1 MDEVLCNFCGKKH
14 KRKKS
19 QLRLSKKHYCS
30 GDCSSKARR
39 NGKSLQC
46 FICKKIIYKS
56 LKDLKNS
63 KSKKYFCSTICS
75 NKWIGKQQRSNNH
88 PNWKGG
94 MSSYKNILKRTKNE
108 KKCFLCNK
116 NDVRILCVHH
126 IDKNRKNNNIKNLT
140 WLCRNCH
147 FLVHNYSKDYDFFL

>member
-1 MDEVLCNFCGKKH
+1 MEYTICDFCGKKF

-19 QLRLSKKHYCS
+19 QLELSIKHYCS
-30 GDCSSKARR
+30 VNCQTQGRKKGKAVKCFVCSKFS
-39 NGKSLQC
+39 
-46 FICKKIIYKS
+46 YKS

-63 KSKKYFCSTICS
+63 KSKKYFCSQICS
-75 NKWIGKQQRSNNH
+75 NEWIGKQQRDKNH

-94 MSSYKNILKRTKNE
+94 TFSYKNLLKRTDSKQA
-108 KKCFLCNK
+108 CVLCGK
-116 NDVRILCVHH
+116 DDIRILCVHH

-147 FLVHNYSKDYDFFL
+147 FLVHNYSKEL